1 MATDGDVSAGR
12 RSSRSQLRA
21 RFDRLFEQ
29 GQDAVLR
36 GSHFVDV
43 PPVPGGRWGMSAVL
57 VPTGPV
63 ADRLAEVTAGLAAV
77 SGSGHWPTGARDA
90 VHLTVRAIE
99 VHRPGLSGAD
109 PLVARCA
116 GALARATAQSTAVRL
131 RLDGLTLTPSGV
143 MVCAYPVDPAA
154 DDFADRLG
162 VELGAD
168 GWFEASYRRDIWY
181 ATLVHFAAEVSDPAG
196 LAAWVRRRRALDL
209 GVLELDGAELVTFR
223 FNGRQPVRSAL
234 AQAPFGGVAMPVT
247 VTGGHGRQVGGSGP
261 GWG

>member
-1 MATDGDVSAGR
+1 M
-12 RSSRSQLRA
+12 
-21 RFDRLFEQ
+21 FEQ

-57 VPTGPV
+57 VPDGPV
-63 ADRLAEVTAGLAAV
+63 ADRLAEVTAELVAV
-77 SGSGHWPTGARDA
+77 SGSGHWPTGVRDA

-99 VHRPGLSGAD
+99 VHRPGLSGTD

-116 GALARATAQSTAVRL
+116 GALARAAAQSAVVRL
-131 RLDGLTLTPSGV
+131 QLDGLTLTPSGV
-143 MVCAYPVDPAA
+143 MVCAYPVGAAA

-168 GWFEASYRRDIWY
+168 GWFERSYRRDIWY
-181 ATLVHFAAEVSDPAG
+181 ATLLHFAAGVPDPAG
-196 LAAWVRRRRALDL
+196 LVAWVAQRRSMDL
-209 GVLELDGAELVTFR
+209 GVVELDGAELVTFR

-247 VTGGHGRQVGGSGP
+247 VTGGHGRQVGGSGA
-261 GWG
+261 GIG